1 MDILRTKLQSH
12 FTSHFCI
19 IGSVHHV
26 CAKLRLDQDLIM
38 HTLERNVPYR
48 SSNLCLIRFHNI
60 QILRAENNLNGF
72 VVLKSLVYT
81 FKTEASN
88 STRKSLIIVPSII
101 LDSPIKPA
109 TKRFSGS
116 L

>member
-1 MDILRTKLQSH
+1 MDILRTKLQSY
-12 FTSHFCI
+12 FSSHFRI

-38 HTLERNVPYR
+38 NTFERNVPY
-48 SSNLCLIRFHNI
+48 SSSDLGLIRFHNI
-60 QILRAENNLNGF
+60 QILRTENYFFGF
-72 VVLKSLVYT
+72 VVFFFFFFFFFLFF
-81 FKTEASN
+81 FKLYKE
-88 STRKSLIIVPSII
+88 IIVPSII

>member
-1 MDILRTKLQSH
+1 MDILRTKLQSY
-12 FTSHFCI
+12 FSSHFRI

-26 CAKLRLDQDLIM
+26 CAKLRLDQNLIM
-38 HTLERNVPYR
+38 HALERNVPY
-48 SSNLCLIRFHNI
+48 SSSDLGLIRFHNI

-72 VVLKSLVYT
+72 VVLKSFVYT
-81 FKTEASN
+81 FKRKPSN
-88 STRKSLIIVPSII
+88 STRKSLIIIPSII